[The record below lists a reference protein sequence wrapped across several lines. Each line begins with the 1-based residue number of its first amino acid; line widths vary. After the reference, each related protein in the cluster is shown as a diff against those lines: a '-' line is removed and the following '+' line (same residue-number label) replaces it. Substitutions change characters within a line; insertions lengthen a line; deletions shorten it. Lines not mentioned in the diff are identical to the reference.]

1 MHAKLVSCAR
11 AAAEDPTGWLG
22 SPMVR
27 DLHEEEDRA
36 REGPL
41 AESEEFREVIAA
53 RDRKSMKRA

>member
-1 MHAKLVSCAR
+1 
-11 AAAEDPTGWLG
+11 
-22 SPMVR
+22 MVR